1 MIERSVKPDVAIA
14 VAVIAQ
20 QVGGKVARDA
30 MFLASFPAATLP
42 SVIVASAILS
52 LAAVLLA
59 SRQMARRGPA
69 RVVPAIF
76 ALSGLAF
83 LAEWALAPRWPGASA
98 VLVYLHTTA
107 VGGLTVSGFWS
118 IVNERFDPHVAK
130 RNIIRIT
137 TGATLGGL
145 IGGLS
150 AKRVAEAFEPR
161 AILLVLAAV
170 ALLCAWGAGALGRTL
185 PRHAEGAA
193 PPLRAGLKPLGQRPY
208 LRHVAS
214 MVLVVAL
221 VELFLDCALKTA
233 ADASLHEARELVSFF
248 ALFHAGV
255 GVGTF
260 LLQIALTRLSLE
272 GLGLGG
278 TLAVLPAVVVVSAA
292 LAAGRP
298 TLWAVAAAAGLEAA
312 LASSLF
318 RSAYEILFTPVPAHR
333 KRALKV
339 VIDVALPR
347 VGAMLGSGAV
357 AIVVAAALPVN
368 AVLLAAAAALG
379 GLGVAYGVG
388 LHRLYVAELAT
399 SLQLGLVTLAEKD
412 AVDVTTRR
420 TVLSTMAL
428 DRGRLLAQIEAAR
441 RPDPA
446 TTADEGDDARLV
458 EVLLRGLE
466 GDDFDVC
473 YSNARALVAICSRNP
488 ALAPDRARALGLAR
502 AALSVDEVEWQRRR
516 RLRADGPRPGSMHRG
531 LEHAFNLLSLAI
543 DRGIV
548 KGCLTAL
555 AAPDLRLRGTA
566 LEYLENVLPSDV
578 GPLVRARALGSDAE
592 GDG

>member
-1 MIERSVKPDVAIA
+1 MIERSVRPDVAIA

-30 MFLASFPAATLP
+30 MFLARFPASALP
-42 SVIVASAILS
+42 SVTVASAVLS

-59 SRQMARRGPA
+59 SRQMARHGPA
-69 RVVPAIF
+69 RLVPDLF

-83 LAEWALAPRWPGASA
+83 LLEWALALRWPGASA
-98 VLVYLHTTA
+98 VLVYLHTSA
-107 VGGLTVSGFWS
+107 AGGLTVSGFWS

-130 RNIIRIT
+130 RNIIRVT

-150 AKRVAEAFEPR
+150 AKHVAEIFEPR
-161 AILLVLAAV
+161 AILLALAAV
-170 ALLCAWGAGALGRTL
+170 VWLCAWGVKALGRTL
-185 PRHAEGAA
+185 PRHAESAAPPGHTPPRHAEGAA
-193 PPLRAGLKPLGQRPY
+193 PPGHTPPRHAEGAATPKRTLPHPIEGAATPKRTLPRHAEGATTPLRAGLKPLGQHPY

-214 MVLVVAL
+214 MVVVVAL

-233 ADASLHEARELVSFF
+233 ADASLHDARALVSFF

-255 GVGTF
+255 GAGTF

-278 TLAVLPAVVVVSAA
+278 TLAVLPAAVAVAAA
-292 LAAGRP
+292 LAAWHP
-298 TLWAVAAAAGLEAA
+298 ALWAVAAAAGLETA

-357 AIVVAAALPVN
+357 ALVVAAALPVD
-368 AVLLAAAAALG
+368 AVLLAGAAALG
-379 GLGVAYGVG
+379 GLGVVYGVG

-399 SLQLGLVTLAEKD
+399 SLQLGLVTLAERD
-412 AVDVTTRR
+412 AVDATTRR
-420 TVLSTMAL
+420 TILSTMTL

-441 RPDPA
+441 HP
-446 TTADEGDDARLV
+446 DARDSIGAL
-458 EVLLRGLE
+458 
-466 GDDFDVC
+466 
-473 YSNARALVAICSRNP
+473 ALVLQRHL
-488 ALAPDRARALGLAR
+488 LANAGKPCVSARL
-502 AALSVDEVEWQRRR
+502 
-516 RLRADGPRPGSMHRG
+516 
-531 LEHAFNLLSLAI
+531 
-543 DRGIV
+543 
-548 KGCLTAL
+548 
-555 AAPDLRLRGTA
+555 
-566 LEYLENVLPSDV
+566 
-578 GPLVRARALGSDAE
+578 
-592 GDG
+592 